1 MALSDNYFKSRDVR
15 VFPSSFRGTYD
26 NTTFDP
32 EARLNTEA
40 NFIVPK
46 MSGNKASYIVKYTTN
61 TISFVLGGYYFEINN
76 LTDYAL
82 NGKYLNIKLR
92 DIIIAENQ
100 GANNK
105 DSERRTSLL
114 DTWEADNNNDHILDS
129 SESDTYYFSGL
140 KISSISPETT
150 AYASIKLFDDKGNIN
165 QEAVLVDIDHGA
177 GANTLMHGVGLQA
190 NSTNQTVFGTYND
203 NKTNTLFEVGKGTET
218 NRNNALEI
226 SNTTTTINNATN
238 INGNTTITG
247 STKIDGTAEITNN
260 TELKGIVNISN
271 NANSESSTTGALKV
285 TGGVGIGTNLDV
297 GGDANLNNKLIVKT
311 SPAENE
317 TNVKVDGTLNVTGK
331 TDIYDNITV
340 VANKTTLAK
349 PVEITD
355 TSDNALKVKGKT
367 TLEKDLEVGTDI
379 KVLTVK
385 NSPGDG
391 EQNVTVTGTLK
402 STDKATFGNGLEVAP
417 GKITTLGGQVN
428 ITGAVNINTNNQIDP
443 EAITIY
449 GATTVNGAVG
459 INGKAT
465 STSTTS
471 ADENTTLTTKD
482 YVDDKFNALDVAK
495 IGADGKYLK
504 TISETDGKITAT
516 PQDFDKTISDS
527 STDNNAPTSKA
538 VKDYINTNI
547 NSLNK
552 NSVGGKQTSTDA
564 NGNQINIYSYIAS
577 ISQTKGQINATPG
590 SIVTD
595 LNTFDETSQ
604 ETGSL
609 PSAKTVKN
617 YFGTKQTNLE
627 NDIKKLEQ
635 NKNLICLNGDNQ
647 YAILWANNLSASNDL
662 QTSVSEANWEKVSL
676 SDLSDDPDVD
686 TSKWKIVNVVVSSI
700 IKNPD
705 DYSQQTWDF
714 GKNEGDYINAENT
727 MYWANSVKV
736 WWSETE
742 IWFLNTN
749 AKRSTRYSYI
759 VVLQKK

>member
-46 MSGNKASYIVKYTTN
+46 ISGNKASYIVKYTTN

-105 DSERRTSLL
+105 DSERKTSLL

-129 SESDTYYFSGL
+129 SESGIYYFSGL

-150 AYASIKLFDDKGNIN
+150 AYASIKLFDDAGNIN

-190 NSTNQTVFGTYND
+190 NSTNQTVFGTYNE

-226 SNTTTTINNATN
+226 STTTTTINNATN

-247 STKIDGTAEITNN
+247 STKIEGTAEITNN
-260 TELKGIVNISN
+260 TEIKGIVNISN

-285 TGGVGIGTNLDV
+285 TGGVGIGTNLNV
-297 GGDANLNNKLIVKT
+297 GGDTNLNNKLIVKT

-317 TNVKVDGTLNVTGK
+317 TNVKVNGTLNVTGK

-340 VANKTTLAK
+340 ESNKTTLAK

-355 TSDNALKVKGKT
+355 TSDTALKVKGKT
-367 TLEKDLEVGTDI
+367 TLEKDLEVGNNT
-379 KVLTVK
+379 KVLIVK
-385 NSPGDG
+385 NSPSDG

-402 STDKATFGNGLEVAP
+402 STDKATFGNGLEVAS
-417 GKITTLGGQVN
+417 GKTTTLGGQVN
-428 ITGAVNINTNNQIDP
+428 ITGAVNINTNNQINP
-443 EAITIY
+443 ENITIY
-449 GATTVNGAVG
+449 GATTVNGATTITGTASITGNVN
-459 INGKAT
+459 ITEKAT
-465 STSTTS
+465 SASTTS
-471 ADENTTLTTKD
+471 ADGNTTLTTKD
-482 YVDDKFNALDVAK
+482 YVDNYVDDKIAGLDVAQ
-495 IGADGKYLK
+495 IGTDGKYLK
-504 TISETDGKITAT
+504 TISEADGKITAT
-516 PQDFDKTISDS
+516 SQDFDKTISNS

-538 VKDYINTNI
+538 VKDYIWNCIENLDE
-547 NSLNK
+547 SL
-552 NSVGGKQTSTDA
+552 VGDTETDID
-564 NGNQINIYSYIAS
+564 G
-577 ISQTKGQINATPG
+577 TKHYYCIG
-590 SIVTD
+590 SIK
-595 LNTFDETSQ
+595 Q
-604 ETGSL
+604 ENGRIEANKKEFVKTLVNVKAENGDV
-609 PSAKTVKN
+609 PTAKA
-617 YFGTKQTNLE
+617 TKDYIDSKTNLKFHSKDSA
-627 NDIKKLEQ
+627 NY
-635 NKNLICLNGDNQ
+635 NYLIYTDHTESRIPASYDTASWQEIIITGQ
-647 YAILWANNLSASNDL
+647 YGITGLDSNWQICGAVASSYLPNNEYT
-662 QTSVSEANWEKVSL
+662 QVSW
-676 SDLSDDPDVD
+676 DV
-686 TSKWKIVNVVVSSI
+686 
-700 IKNPD
+700 
-705 DYSQQTWDF
+705 
-714 GKNEGDYINAENT
+714 GKNEGEYDKGENT
-727 MYWANSVKV
+727 LA
-736 WWSETE
+736 WSNG
-742 IWFLNTN
+742 IHLHWNDNILYLLNTN
-749 AKRSTRYSYI
+749 YKTNPWVSYI
-759 VVLQKK
+759 VFLRSPKQK